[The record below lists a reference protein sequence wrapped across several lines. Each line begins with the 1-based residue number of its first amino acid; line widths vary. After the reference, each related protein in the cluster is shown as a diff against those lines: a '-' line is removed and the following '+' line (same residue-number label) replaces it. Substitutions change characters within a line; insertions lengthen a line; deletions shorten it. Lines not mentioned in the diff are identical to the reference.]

1 MKQLRSIFVTLGL
14 TLTPVAC
21 FAADSY
27 RWLHV
32 TIDTPWVIFL
42 ILLPMVLI
50 PAVLMA
56 ILYWKFAGKPSAIGN
71 NKNSAAK
78 QPTVDPEEEKSEKLE
93 P

>member
-1 MKQLRSIFVTLGL
+1 MKRLFSSLMLAGL
-14 TLTPVAC
+14 TTLPASG

-32 TIDTPWVIFL
+32 TIETPWIIFL

-56 ILYWKFAGKPSAIGN
+56 ILYWKFAGSTPEVEKKDES
-71 NKNSAAK
+71 SK
-78 QPTVDPEEEKSEKLE
+78 QPSESLTSKSEPTDL
-93 P
+93 

>member
-1 MKQLRSIFVTLGL
+1 MKRLISSFLFAGLAALPVTS
-14 TLTPVAC
+14 

-42 ILLPMVLI
+42 VLLPMVLI

-56 ILYWKFAGKPSAIGN
+56 ILYWKFAGTTPESRK
-71 NKNSAAK
+71 KEELAK
-78 QPTVDPEEEKSEKLE
+78 LEAEAQSNKSESTD
-93 P
+93 